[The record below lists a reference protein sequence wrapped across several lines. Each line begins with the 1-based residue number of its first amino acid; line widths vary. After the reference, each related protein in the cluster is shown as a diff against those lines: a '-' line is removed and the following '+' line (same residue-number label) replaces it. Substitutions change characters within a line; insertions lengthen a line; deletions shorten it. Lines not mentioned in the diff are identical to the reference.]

1 MSPTTARRPQATAAE
16 TTTPI
21 ASAMK
26 LDWEYENTSPTQ
38 IATTTRYR
46 PDAAQPADAAE
57 NDPRERDEN
66 RDREIAP
73 VDRRIPEDGVD
84 AEERRVGVPDDD
96 ARVPEH
102 VPGDPLVHAD
112 RGVGERGQDER
123 RPRAR

>member
-1 MSPTTARRPQATAAE
+1 M
-16 TTTPI
+16 
-21 ASAMK
+21 

-46 PDAAQPADAAE
+46 HDAAQPPHPAE

-84 AEERRVGVPDDD
+84 AEERRVGVADDD

-102 VPGDPLVHAD
+102 VAGDPLVHAD
-112 RGVGERGQDER
+112 CRVRERGQDER
-123 RPRAR
+123 TP